1 MVSLIFLGIA
11 ILCAL
16 ISRIL
21 LLIAAI
27 NISVGWAFGVFLPF
41 GPLFFRLNYPEE
53 ARSSYLFRVATL
65 ACVLGF
71 VIARPGMSL
80 STYHPRSTASFPRQ
94 STKTVGYA
102 IEKPG
107 TSKKLTTTPT
117 PAPTPTL
124 EQRRVANTTELE
136 RLRGVEA
143 ELKLRKRDLLHSDTE
158 GNRVYAI
165 DLAAYNEALA
175 KATAEKNA
183 LASAK

>member
-1 MVSLIFLGIA
+1 MVSLVFLGLA

-21 LLIAAI
+21 LVTAAI
-27 NISVGWAFGVFLPF
+27 KISAGWAFGVFLPF

-53 ARSSYLFRVATL
+53 ARNSYIFRVATL
-65 ACVLGF
+65 ACFFGF
-71 VIARPGMSL
+71 IIYEPRVTSHFSQVHSTSASPRL
-80 STYHPRSTASFPRQ
+80 SKQ
-94 STKTVGYA
+94 TVGYA
-102 IEKPG
+102 TEKPG
-107 TSKKLTTTPT
+107 TSQKPNA
-117 PAPTPTL
+117 APTPTL
-124 EQRRVANTTELE
+124 EQRRAANTAELE

-165 DLAAYNEALA
+165 DLASYKEALA

-183 LASAK
+183 LAAAK